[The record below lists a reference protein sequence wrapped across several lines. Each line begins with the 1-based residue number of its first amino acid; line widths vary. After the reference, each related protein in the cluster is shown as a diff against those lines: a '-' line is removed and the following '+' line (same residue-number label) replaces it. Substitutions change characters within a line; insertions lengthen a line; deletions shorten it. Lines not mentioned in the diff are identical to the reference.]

1 MSKKSLSAVKAK
13 SEELKI
19 PYENLLSAFV
29 IEEAVM
35 AFCGSDEA
43 ENFRLKN
50 NNILSLEYY
59 RRKAPT
65 RLEYMVL
72 SEEELTVRNVIH
84 RMSKIFQNEKKAEL
98 WWKYRVEK
106 EDEGICVYLSAKI
119 EELQIPVFGLFGAC
133 STSGEALALAAMTV
147 AAGYGD
153 LVLAATSS
161 HFGSAE
167 KEFRFP
173 LGYANQRPLSST
185 WTVTGSGAFLVGKKK
200 SRVRISG
207 VTIGKIVDYGLK
219 DSQNMG
225 ACMAP
230 AACDTILQNLMDF
243 GRGEKDY
250 DRIITGDLGYVG
262 QSILFDLLRK
272 KGLDIKENHMDC
284 GMTIFDQQTQHTN
297 SGGSGCGCAAIT
309 LAAYIMPQ
317 LISGEWKRI
326 LFVPTGALMST
337 VSFNEGESVPGI
349 AHGIVLEHC

>member
-1 MSKKSLSAVKAK
+1 MAVMSKKSLSAVKAK

-119 EELQIPVFGLFGAC
+119 EELQIPVQ
-133 STSGEALALAAMTV
+133 
-147 AAGYGD
+147 
-153 LVLAATSS
+153 LVLEQ
-161 HFGSAE
+161 E
-167 KEFRFP
+167 KEEPSEPSHEELHPFLEEERSVEYLHYPMEGILAEHFIRIMRDMELINDMGSYYILYELLSKEMNSSRKVTEQIESLAKEQRIPLKKERFDMFE
-173 LGYANQRPLSST
+173 GYQSS
-185 WTVTGSGAFLVGKKK
+185 SYMKKK
-200 SRVRISG
+200 WKS
-207 VTIGKIVDYGLK
+207 YLK
-219 DSQNMG
+219 KEKKKTPSFEEVMKVMIAYYRPIWDSLAEGNYYLGDWM
-225 ACMAP
+225 P
-230 AACDTILQNLMDF
+230 ELM
-243 GRGEKDY
+243 RY
-250 DRIITGDLGYVG
+250 
-262 QSILFDLLRK
+262 
-272 KGLDIKENHMDC
+272 LD
-284 GMTIFDQQTQHTN
+284 
-297 SGGSGCGCAAIT
+297 
-309 LAAYIMPQ
+309 
-317 LISGEWKRI
+317 
-326 LFVPTGALMST
+326 
-337 VSFNEGESVPGI
+337 
-349 AHGIVLEHC
+349 

>member
-1 MSKKSLSAVKAK
+1 MAVMSKKSLSAVKAK

-119 EELQIPVFGLFGAC
+119 EELQIPVQ
-133 STSGEALALAAMTV
+133 
-147 AAGYGD
+147 
-153 LVLAATSS
+153 LVLEQ
-161 HFGSAE
+161 E
-167 KEFRFP
+167 KEEPLEPSREELHPFLEEERSVEYLHYPMEGILAEHFIRIMRDMELINDMGSYYVLYELLSKEMNSSRKVTEQIESLAKEQKIPLKKERFDMFE
-173 LGYANQRPLSST
+173 GYQSS
-185 WTVTGSGAFLVGKKK
+185 SYMKKK
-200 SRVRISG
+200 WKS
-207 VTIGKIVDYGLK
+207 YLK
-219 DSQNMG
+219 KEKKKTPSFEEVMKVMIAYYRPIWDSLAEGNYYLGDWM
-225 ACMAP
+225 P
-230 AACDTILQNLMDF
+230 ELM
-243 GRGEKDY
+243 RY
-250 DRIITGDLGYVG
+250 
-262 QSILFDLLRK
+262 
-272 KGLDIKENHMDC
+272 LD
-284 GMTIFDQQTQHTN
+284 
-297 SGGSGCGCAAIT
+297 
-309 LAAYIMPQ
+309 
-317 LISGEWKRI
+317 
-326 LFVPTGALMST
+326 
-337 VSFNEGESVPGI
+337 
-349 AHGIVLEHC
+349 

>member
-119 EELQIPVFGLFGAC
+119 EELQIPVQ
-133 STSGEALALAAMTV
+133 
-147 AAGYGD
+147 
-153 LVLAATSS
+153 LVLEQ
-161 HFGSAE
+161 E
-167 KEFRFP
+167 KEEPSEPSHEELHPFLEEDRSVEYLHYPMEGILAEHFIRIMRDMELINDMGSYYILYELLSKEMNSSRKATEQIESLAKEQKIPLKKERFDMFE
-173 LGYANQRPLSST
+173 GYQSS
-185 WTVTGSGAFLVGKKK
+185 SYMKKK
-200 SRVRISG
+200 WKS
-207 VTIGKIVDYGLK
+207 YLK
-219 DSQNMG
+219 KEKKKTPSFEEVMKVMIAYYRPIWDSLAEGNYYLGDWM
-225 ACMAP
+225 P
-230 AACDTILQNLMDF
+230 ELM
-243 GRGEKDY
+243 RY
-250 DRIITGDLGYVG
+250 
-262 QSILFDLLRK
+262 
-272 KGLDIKENHMDC
+272 LD
-284 GMTIFDQQTQHTN
+284 
-297 SGGSGCGCAAIT
+297 
-309 LAAYIMPQ
+309 
-317 LISGEWKRI
+317 
-326 LFVPTGALMST
+326 
-337 VSFNEGESVPGI
+337 
-349 AHGIVLEHC
+349 

>member
-119 EELQIPVFGLFGAC
+119 EELQIPVQ
-133 STSGEALALAAMTV
+133 
-147 AAGYGD
+147 
-153 LVLAATSS
+153 LVLEQ
-161 HFGSAE
+161 E
-167 KEFRFP
+167 KEEPSEPSHEELHPFLEEDRSVEYLHYPMEGILAEHFIRIMRDMELINDMGSYYILYELLSKEMNSSRKVTEQIESLAKEQKIPLKKERFDMFE
-173 LGYANQRPLSST
+173 GYQSS
-185 WTVTGSGAFLVGKKK
+185 FYMKKK
-200 SRVRISG
+200 WKS
-207 VTIGKIVDYGLK
+207 YLK
-219 DSQNMG
+219 KEKKKTPSFEEVMKVMIAYYRPIWDSLAEGNYYLGDWM
-225 ACMAP
+225 P
-230 AACDTILQNLMDF
+230 ELM
-243 GRGEKDY
+243 RY
-250 DRIITGDLGYVG
+250 
-262 QSILFDLLRK
+262 
-272 KGLDIKENHMDC
+272 LD
-284 GMTIFDQQTQHTN
+284 
-297 SGGSGCGCAAIT
+297 
-309 LAAYIMPQ
+309 
-317 LISGEWKRI
+317 
-326 LFVPTGALMST
+326 
-337 VSFNEGESVPGI
+337 
-349 AHGIVLEHC
+349 